1 VSFPSD
7 TAATWSALQRLLET
21 ALALP
26 DADRLIWLERS
37 AEVPDALRE
46 PLRRLLEVQA
56 GIDTRAFVATLP
68 QAGVGVIP
76 ATPVLI
82 GDMVGPYRLLQE
94 LGDGGMGSV
103 WLAERADGALKRKV
117 ALKLPRLAWASDLAG
132 RMARERDILGSL
144 EHPNIARLY
153 DAGVDQHG
161 RPFLALEYV
170 EGQRLDR
177 YCDEQGLTVQERI
190 RLFLQVLDA
199 VQYAHVN
206 LVLHRD
212 LKPANVLVN
221 QRGEIRLLD
230 FGIAKLMAEDSGSAA
245 GEPRSESLSRAMTP
259 RFASP
264 EQVQHSR
271 LTLASDIYSLG
282 VVLYEILIGASPLIT
297 THGSRA
303 EFEIAI
309 VDARLRTPSRAKVE
323 AELALKRRSS
333 PGRLSRILRGDL
345 DAVILK
351 AMARKPEDRY
361 VSAEAMRADLVRW
374 LDGRPVEATPPS
386 RLVALRK
393 FIARNSLAVGFGT
406 AAVTAIV
413 AIAAIAVLQA
423 REARLE
429 SQRATATRDFVLS
442 LFENANPE
450 LHGGRD
456 VTVRELMERVDSQLL
471 ARRTKDPKTF
481 TDLYS
486 AAATLWARLGD
497 KEKAGLLL
505 AKRAEF
511 AEAGG
516 SESMIINALL
526 DQAEFSIQMNDVVS
540 LEKVVARLSR
550 IYGQSDFSGKVRS
563 DYLYFKGWQALK
575 SGEFGAA
582 NKLFNQSLSY
592 SKSRGFEQEALR
604 AYYGKIRV
612 QITQGNRTD
621 ALRDLK
627 TAQEYISNSR
637 LDRIAR
643 MSSEL
648 ELVSMLYA
656 LGEYR
661 IGLPIINKIFE
672 ESENVMGSFNR
683 SQRDIYIY
691 WLNWG
696 LHSGGINEGI
706 SWFNKAREA
715 SSGDTDRMVDLDTR
729 FKLTEIE
736 YHLANGDAKTTA
748 IMIEKMQG
756 DNPYFT
762 DSDRRSISLTRMQL
776 SLLLKRPNSILIE
789 LNRPEWSEERWSAA
803 DSVWAVYKLWYQGMA
818 SFQLG
823 DFVAA
828 SSAYE
833 RAESLARVRFGEAH
847 PRRLL
852 IALNKIFVD
861 VINEGRRGDASFR
874 EDDELRKELYSLLQ
888 SLRLVL
894 PESSPVLKKVN
905 ECFEINNI
913 ESKTSGRRSDW
924 SKESLC
930 LFN

>member
-177 YCDEQGLTVQERI
+177 YCDEQGLTVQGRI

-264 EQVQHSR
+264 EQVKHSR

-323 AELALKRRSS
+323 AALALKRRSS
-333 PGRLSRILRGDL
+333 PRRLSRLLRGDL

-413 AIAAIAVLQA
+413 TIAAIAVLQA

-429 SQRATATRDFVLS
+429 SERATATRDFVLS

-456 VTVRELMERVDSQLL
+456 VTARELLL
-471 ARRTKDPKTF
+471 
-481 TDLYS
+481 LNS
-486 AAATLWARLGD
+486 ATAFSALDAQPEIHAEVLRAVADAWGRLGD
-497 KEKAGLLL
+497 YDRMIDVAKKRTRLLRGVNDISLYSRALLEEAQIEAGRGNLQRVKSIIFDIDSTENNYLTGGNRADLYWLKGWLSLSLEKYQEAHKYFNESLSASPRNDSGRFARAKFGLMKTGFGQSKRSEAIRMYRSALSDANDKSLSAGERLRRSFEIVAALYEIGEYRSGWPGISMVLRSFIKIYGEDAKFQSPIALYWANWAIKVGEIKQVETFITDYQGTIRAAGFPSRDSILFEWQLVEARMHLAKGDHKSLENLIKSIDTKSISTYQKMSIDILEAERFLMMKMPVDALRITSSELWISSVSANDPISSSWFVYRHWLEGVALNEIGEPRRAYEALSLAEAVSLKRFGESHPNTMKILL
-505 AKRAEF
+505 AKTYSSLRLRGDSGPSVDIDEQRLKTAVETLSLKF
-511 AEAGG
+511 P
-516 SESMIINALL
+516 IN
-526 DQAEFSIQMNDVVS
+526 SKTVS
-540 LEKVVARLSR
+540 DAVELSR
-550 IYGQSDFSGKVRS
+550 IVSNGSGNYPLEVVS
-563 DYLYFKGWQALK
+563 F
-575 SGEFGAA
+575 
-582 NKLFNQSLSY
+582 
-592 SKSRGFEQEALR
+592 
-604 AYYGKIRV
+604 
-612 QITQGNRTD
+612 
-621 ALRDLK
+621 
-627 TAQEYISNSR
+627 
-637 LDRIAR
+637 LD
-643 MSSEL
+643 
-648 ELVSMLYA
+648 
-656 LGEYR
+656 
-661 IGLPIINKIFE
+661 
-672 ESENVMGSFNR
+672 
-683 SQRDIYIY
+683 Q
-691 WLNWG
+691 
-696 LHSGGINEGI
+696 
-706 SWFNKAREA
+706 
-715 SSGDTDRMVDLDTR
+715 
-729 FKLTEIE
+729 
-736 YHLANGDAKTTA
+736 
-748 IMIEKMQG
+748 
-756 DNPYFT
+756 
-762 DSDRRSISLTRMQL
+762 
-776 SLLLKRPNSILIE
+776 
-789 LNRPEWSEERWSAA
+789 
-803 DSVWAVYKLWYQGMA
+803 
-818 SFQLG
+818 
-823 DFVAA
+823 
-828 SSAYE
+828 
-833 RAESLARVRFGEAH
+833 
-847 PRRLL
+847 
-852 IALNKIFVD
+852 D
-861 VINEGRRGDASFR
+861 VPF
-874 EDDELRKELYSLLQ
+874 L
-888 SLRLVL
+888 
-894 PESSPVLKKVN
+894 
-905 ECFEINNI
+905 
-913 ESKTSGRRSDW
+913 
-924 SKESLC
+924 
-930 LFN
+930 